1 MTPSILPSSDMNL
14 LLDTHT
20 VVWYITGDSRLPLS
34 LRKKIDDSSNNCFV
48 SMASLWEL
56 AIKSTI
62 GKLELQEDLGMIV
75 RIIKRSG
82 IVLLPVKI
90 KHVLSISGLPLH
102 HNDPFDR
109 MIISQCKAEKLTMV
123 SCDKQFRHYD
133 LPLIWNRL
141 DDC

>member
-1 MTPSILPSSDMNL
+1 MTPSILPSYNMNL

-34 LRKKIDDSSNNCFV
+34 LRKKIEDSSNNCFV
-48 SMASLWEL
+48 SMASLWEM

-82 IVLLPVKI
+82 IALLPVKI

-109 MIISQCKAEKLTMV
+109 MIISQCQAEKLTMV
-123 SCDKQFRHYD
+123 SCDKQFQLYD
-133 LPLIWNRL
+133 IPLVWNRSHN
-141 DDC
+141 C

>member
-1 MTPSILPSSDMNL
+1 
-14 LLDTHT
+14 
-20 VVWYITGDSRLPLS
+20 
-34 LRKKIDDSSNNCFV
+34 
-48 SMASLWEL
+48 MASLWEM

-82 IVLLPVKI
+82 IALLPVKI

-109 MIISQCKAEKLTMV
+109 MIISQCQAEKLTMV
-123 SCDKQFRHYD
+123 SCDKQFQLYD
-133 LPLIWNRL
+133 IPLVWNRSHN
-141 DDC
+141 C